1 MGLAPEQGK
10 GIEYEFDLLIEMN
23 QAHQATVTK
32 DRTGKFQDEVI
43 EKPGEEF
50 GVALYDW
57 LSSGSAT
64 APVVAAPAVTT
75 APVVPANPQSTTA
88 STAATKAAA
97 TPVTKTEPAKP
108 KANEKGGK
116 GGNPLKETVDKIIAE
131 IGDIMKAE
139 YSPGAP
145 CFSEEDKAEIRKLV
159 QETHINDQGIEELTG
174 LKDYLDETLTGR
186 RSKAGN
192 KKAA

>member
-64 APVVAAPAVTT
+64 APVVAAPTAATLTAPVTTT
-75 APVVPANPQSTTA
+75 AP
-88 STAATKAAA
+88 
-97 TPVTKTEPAKP
+97 AKP
-108 KANEKGGK
+108 TVNDKGGK
-116 GGNPLKETVDKIIAE
+116 APNPLKATVDKIIAE
-131 IGDIMKAE
+131 IGDIV
-139 YSPGAP
+139 
-145 CFSEEDKAEIRKLV
+145 KAEIRTGIPGFSESEKNEVRQVV
-159 QETHINDQGIEELTG
+159 QDTHIDEKGVEELNG
-174 LKDYLDETLTGR
+174 LKDYLNELLTER
-186 RSKAGN
+186 RGKSEV